1 MIECLLFYFC
11 IKDASFVSNDNNIY
25 DKIHASEINRE
36 NLVYTEYICWFQI
49 HNISQWDILWHKN
62 ISVCKIKKIYFSCL
76 VYSLGNAFWQP
87 GWVFILNTL
96 INTCTTNHLSSVFCE
111 KYMAFLILLTSTG
124 STWISTVVHLLV
136 GSWPLAGLLQWAM
149 VMVNSWSYNPST
161 DRDGILWPLHW
172 LDPVTPPLTVTDHYC
187 GGPTPIFDH
196 FFI

>member
-87 GWVFILNTL
+87 GWVF
-96 INTCTTNHLSSVFCE
+96 F
-111 KYMAFLILLTSTG
+111 
-124 STWISTVVHLLV
+124 
-136 GSWPLAGLLQWAM
+136 
-149 VMVNSWSYNPST
+149 
-161 DRDGILWPLHW
+161 
-172 LDPVTPPLTVTDHYC
+172 
-187 GGPTPIFDH
+187 
-196 FFI
+196 